1 MKTARRTWQAVMAP
15 SVHVKSQEPCSS
27 DIELTDRKD
36 INEEILSLK
45 GLFILLLSIC
55 YNRHFIKKLNNF
67 NGFMHSNSTKNLII

>member
-15 SVHVKSQEPCSS
+15 NEYVKSQEPCNS
-27 DIELTDRKD
+27 DIELPDRKD

-45 GLFILLLSIC
+45 GLFILLLSMC
-55 YNRHFIKKLNNF
+55 YNRHFIKKFNNF